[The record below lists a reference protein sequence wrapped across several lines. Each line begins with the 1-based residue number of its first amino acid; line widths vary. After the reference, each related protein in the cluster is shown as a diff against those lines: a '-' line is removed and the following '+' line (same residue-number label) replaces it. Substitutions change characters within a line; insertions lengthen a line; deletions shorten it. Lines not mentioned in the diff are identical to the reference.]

1 MAINL
6 SPAWTV
12 TILAALF
19 TTVEIGVTWFTVMS
33 LCVLTVARSLSLSA
47 FSLCQLVLLLPRS
60 FSGSV
65 FVLLHLTKMSH
76 RRIIGYYCYYYLH
89 SMEQS
94 PLVEANRFSAIQE
107 IPQFLWNPKLH
118 YSIHKC
124 QPPVPMQ
131 SQIDPVHNPYPTSW
145 RTILILSSH
154 LRLDLPSVLFPW
166 GFPTTL

>member
-1 MAINL
+1 MNSYYIG
-6 SPAWTV
+6 STV
-12 TILAALF
+12 HECWDWCHVIYSY
-19 TTVEIGVTWFTVMS
+19 VTLCSDCRSIS
-33 LCVLTVARSLSLSA
+33 LYLSA

-60 FSGSV
+60 LSWSV

-94 PLVEANRFSAIQE
+94 PLAEANRFSAIQE

-118 YSIHKC
+118 YRIHKC

-154 LRLDLPSVLFPW
+154 LRLDLPSVLFPS